1 MIKRIFAALFAL
13 LMIISTCSCGNAM
26 KSSEDESRIVGEC
39 GGKDVRYEELRYI
52 AMTCKE
58 KYLNEYG
65 EDAFLNEEIREDF
78 LDEVYDQIEENYAGL
93 IIFEK
98 NGIKLSDKEI
108 KKGVEEYVRYIKEV
122 LGGEEA
128 YIEYLKECNMT
139 DWVCR
144 FTNGLELAFEK
155 YYEVVAIGC
164 EREAYDAVMA
174 KKGFIRTMSIFIKND
189 EGESVSENRA
199 SALTVLNEIRNG
211 KPFES
216 FIGSKY
222 NQDLGAC
229 DYYFMKGYFS
239 EEYEEAAFDLDIG
252 EVSDVVEADGGFYII
267 KRMPLEDA
275 YFLDNLSML
284 QNMYIVCR
292 TYENI
297 SELADELDFELNSYG
312 KSIDIFNM
320 Q

>member
-1 MIKRIFAALFAL
+1 MKRRIFATLLAF
-13 LMIISTCSCGNAM
+13 LMIISLCSCGGAI
-26 KSSEDESRIVGEC
+26 KSSDAESRIVGEC
-39 GGKDVRYEELRYI
+39 GGRDVRYEELRYI
-52 AMTCKE
+52 VLTCKE

-65 EDAFLNEEIREDF
+65 EDAFLGEEIREDF
-78 LDEVYDQIEENYAGL
+78 LEEVFEQIEENYAGL

-108 KKGVEEYVRYIKEV
+108 RKGVEEYVKYIKDV
-122 LGGEEA
+122 LGGEDA
-128 YIEYLKECNMT
+128 YVEYLKECNMT

-144 FTNGLELAFEK
+144 FTNGLEIAFEK
-155 YYEVVAIGC
+155 YYEVVAVSC
-164 EREAYDAVMA
+164 EKEAYDAVMS
-174 KKGFIRTMSIFIKND
+174 KDGFIRTLSIFIKND
-189 EGESVSENRA
+189 EGERVSDNRA
-199 SALTVLNEIRNG
+199 AAEKVLSEIKG
-211 KPFES
+211 GTPFES

-229 DYYFMKGYFS
+229 DYYFMKGYFD

-252 EVSDVVEADGGFYII
+252 EVSDVVEVDGGFYII
-267 KRMPLEDA
+267 KRMPLEDG

-284 QNMYIVCR
+284 QNMYIVCK

-297 SELADELDFELNSYG
+297 SELADELDFELNAYG
-312 KSIDIFNM
+312 KTLDIFNM

>member
-1 MIKRIFAALFAL
+1 MRKRIFAVLLAL
-13 LMIISTCSCGNAM
+13 LTLASFCSCGGGIE
-26 KSSEDESRIVGEC
+26 SSAEESRIVGEC
-39 GGKDVRYEELRYI
+39 GGRDVRYEELRYI

-58 KYLNEYG
+58 KYINEYG
-65 EDAFLNEEIREDF
+65 ENAFLSEDIREDF

-108 KKGVEEYVRYIKEV
+108 KKGVEEYVAYIKDA

-144 FTNGLELAFEK
+144 FTNGLEVAFEK
-155 YYEVVAIGC
+155 YYEVVAVSC
-164 EREAYDAVMA
+164 EKEAYDAVMA
-174 KKGFIRTMSIFIKND
+174 KDGFIRTTSIFIKND
-189 EGESVSENRA
+189 DGESINDNRA
-199 SALTVLNEIRNG
+199 AAERILSEIRNG
-211 KPFES
+211 TPLES

-229 DYYFMKGYFS
+229 DYYFMKGYFD
-239 EEYEEAAFDLDIG
+239 EEYEEAAFDLEIG
-252 EVSDVVEADGGFYII
+252 EVSGVVEVDGGFYII
-267 KRMPLEDA
+267 KRMPIEDG

-284 QNMYIVCR
+284 QNMYIVCK

-297 SELADELDFELNSYG
+297 SELADEIDFELNAYG
-312 KSIDIFNM
+312 KTVDIFNM

>member
-1 MIKRIFAALFAL
+1 MKKRVFAALFAF
-13 LMIISTCSCGNAM
+13 LMIISLCSCGNAI
-26 KSSEDESRIVGEC
+26 KSSDDEARIVGEC
-39 GGKDVRYEELRYI
+39 GGKNVRYEELRYI
-52 AMTCKE
+52 AMTSKE

-65 EDAFLNEEIREDF
+65 EDAFLSEDVREDF
-78 LDEVYDQIEENYAGL
+78 LDEVYDQIEENYASL
-93 IIFEK
+93 IAFEK
-98 NGIKLSDKEI
+98 SGIKLSDKEI

-144 FTNGLELAFEK
+144 FTNGLEVAFEK
-155 YYEVVAIGC
+155 YYHVVAVDC
-164 EREAYDAVMA
+164 EKEAYDAVME
-174 KKGFIRTMSIFIKND
+174 KKGFIRTTSIFIKND

-199 SALTVLNEIRNG
+199 IAENILLEIRNG
-211 KPFES
+211 KSLES

-229 DYYFMKGYFS
+229 DYYFMKGYFD
-239 EEYEEAAFDLDIG
+239 EEYEEAAFDLEIG
-252 EVSDVVEADGGFYII
+252 EVSDVVEVDGGFYII
-267 KRMPLEDA
+267 ERMPFEDS
-275 YFLDNLSML
+275 YFLDNLEML

-297 SELADELDFELNSYG
+297 SELADELDFELNAYG
-312 KSIDIFNM
+312 KTIDIFNM